1 MLWTKPAKR
10 LKHHTV
16 LSFPNQNR
24 FYDEAH
30 RAIRFWGHD
39 GAMEAAFF
47 VDEDALKKLQPGVVL
62 DEPGLLGAFD
72 SHLEKIH
79 ATAAKVYGRGRKGA
93 YDLRSSDF

>member
-1 MLWTKPAKR
+1 M
-10 LKHHTV
+10 

-47 VDEDALKKLQPGVVL
+47 VDEDALKKLHPGVVS
-62 DEPGLLGAFD
+62 DEAGLLAAFD
-72 SHLEKIH
+72 LHLEKIH
-79 ATAAKVYGRGRKGA
+79 ATATKVYGRGRKGA
-93 YDLRSSDF
+93 YDLTSSDF

>member
-1 MLWTKPAKR
+1 M
-10 LKHHTV
+10 
-16 LSFPNQNR
+16 LSFPNQSR

-47 VDEDALKKLQPGVVL
+47 VDEDALKKLQPSVVL

-79 ATAAKVYGRGRKGA
+79 ATAAKVYGRGRKGS
-93 YDLRSSDF
+93 YDLRPADF